1 MDTVNNTKYFDNDNN
16 ENSENYE
23 MKVLV
28 KGTLEKEVII
38 TDGSIVIYRLGRQCI
53 RLMTMTN
60 FNK

>member
-28 KGTLEKEVII
+28 EGTL
-38 TDGSIVIYRLGRQCI
+38 L
-53 RLMTMTN
+53 
-60 FNK
+60 